1 MIKVEW
7 KGVSFTTPIVL
18 THFAKLNAVWV
29 FNYSFKTCS
38 SSTCKEAE
46 KIIALKMSYSFKE
59 TLND

>member
-1 MIKVEW
+1 M
-7 KGVSFTTPIVL
+7 SFTTPIVL